1 MIFPFSW
8 QVRFNPNFYKDGK
21 ICLSI
26 LHTWEGPRWTASQTL
41 TSLLCSI
48 QSLMSEKPY
57 QNEPGHEEMQANSK
71 EAKDYL
77 DIIRHE
83 TIRVAVCDT
92 VAGLTRC
99 PQPFV
104 EYVAVPEFIRQYHF
118 YLETAAERR
127 GRTSM
132 RDFLW
137 GCRGPFDFHQLE
149 TRLAALYSK
158 LNPESG
164 GSDTSPVAA
173 STSST
178 PSASAPSAPSNRL
191 AASSASAS
199 VLHSIPVEDCLVI
212 GLLDSSAPAIRNI
225 TDEVEKSKASDL
237 EEWDFS
243 ALSDKSELSEYE
255 EDDDDD
261 DLDGDEN
268 GDNRHEGSPGVKD

>member
-1 MIFPFSW
+1 
-8 QVRFNPNFYKDGK
+8 
-21 ICLSI
+21 
-26 LHTWEGPRWTASQTL
+26 
-41 TSLLCSI
+41 
-48 QSLMSEKPY
+48 
-57 QNEPGHEEMQANSK
+57 
-71 EAKDYL
+71 
-77 DIIRHE
+77 
-83 TIRVAVCDT
+83 
-92 VAGLTRC
+92 
-99 PQPFV
+99 
-104 EYVAVPEFIRQYHF
+104 
-118 YLETAAERR
+118 
-127 GRTSM
+127 M

-212 GLLDSSAPAIRNI
+212 GLLDSSAPAIRKI

-237 EEWDFS
+237 EEWDFN